1 MWPFRAKR
9 DRGRLPAL
17 RAEMTRLEG
26 SNMQIATDFMRDFS
40 LDAVVHDHKIWP
52 GPDDAAAD
60 LLKRLRRE

>member
-1 MWPFRAKR
+1 
-9 DRGRLPAL
+9 
-17 RAEMTRLEG
+17 MTRLEG